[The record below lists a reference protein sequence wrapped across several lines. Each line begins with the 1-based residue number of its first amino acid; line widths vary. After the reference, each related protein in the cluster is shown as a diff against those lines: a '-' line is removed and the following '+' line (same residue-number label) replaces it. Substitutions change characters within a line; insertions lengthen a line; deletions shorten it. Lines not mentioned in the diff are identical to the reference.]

1 MANFSSNSWCSTK
14 LIQIRLKGSEMK
26 YKNIIIALF
35 LGLILFQTCKKK
47 ELAELPPEI
56 NFNKKQELNNME
68 QNKQNVKI
76 TNPIEK
82 KPIVISNNEVILNQ
96 LPATVYGTNT
106 SQLSFRVNGFIYS
119 ILVKNGQY
127 VKKGQIIA
135 KLDNSIF
142 SEQLK
147 LAQYNLEQAKNS
159 EKFALLSLK
168 RTQTLNQ
175 KQATTQI
182 ALEQSESNYLNSQ
195 IAVKLADAQLK
206 IAQINFNDTSLIAPF
221 SGYIFNLTS
230 WIGNYVSATSP
241 IVTLASLENLQIQL
255 LIPQTIENNF
265 KIGQKFPFKS
275 TNQKNKGMFTVTNV
289 IPYIDQNTKSYLIIG
304 VPSNTEKQL
313 MSGELIL
320 IQLK

>member
-1 MANFSSNSWCSTK
+1 
-14 LIQIRLKGSEMK
+14 MK

>member
-1 MANFSSNSWCSTK
+1 
-14 LIQIRLKGSEMK
+14 MK
-26 YKNIIIALF
+26 YKIIIISLF
-35 LGLILFQTCKKK
+35 IGLILFQACKRK
-47 ELAELPPEI
+47 EVAELPPEI
-56 NFNKKQELNNME
+56 NFNKKQELKINE
-68 QNKQNVKI
+68 QNEQNLKQI
-76 TNPIEK
+76 NPAEK
-82 KPIVISNNEVILNQ
+82 KHIINLNNEVILNQ

-119 ILVKNGQY
+119 ILAKNGQY
-127 VKKGQIIA
+127 VKKGQVIA

-182 ALEQSESNYLNSQ
+182 ALEQAESNYLNSQ
-195 IAVKLADAQLK
+195 IAVKLADTQLK

-265 KIGQKFPFKS
+265 KVGQKFPFKS
-275 TNQKNKGMFTVTNV
+275 TNQKNKGIFTITNI
-289 IPYIDQNTKSYLIIG
+289 IPYIDQNNKSYLIIG